1 MTFGEKLRAARE
13 RANLT
18 QTMLAES
25 SGISLRTI
33 QNWENEVRKPSKL
46 ESVAKVAETLKV
58 SATDLLDEN
67 EEFVIGIGE
76 QYGSRGRKGAEKVL
90 ADVNALF
97 AGGEMDEEDMDVFMQ
112 AVQNAYWDVKKKNKE
127 KYTPKKYKKED

>member
-1 MTFGEKLRAARE
+1 MTFGEKLKAARE

-33 QNWENEVRKPSKL
+33 QNWENGVRKPSKL

-58 SATDLLDEN
+58 SATDLLALIRYSNPSLILVLISSFCKNFLNPEKH
-67 EEFVIGIGE
+67 GI
-76 QYGSRGRKGAEKVL
+76 RKDLQTSLPIIL
-90 ADVNALF
+90 AYIQD
-97 AGGEMDEEDMDVFMQ
+97 
-112 AVQNAYWDVKKKNKE
+112 
-127 KYTPKKYKKED
+127 